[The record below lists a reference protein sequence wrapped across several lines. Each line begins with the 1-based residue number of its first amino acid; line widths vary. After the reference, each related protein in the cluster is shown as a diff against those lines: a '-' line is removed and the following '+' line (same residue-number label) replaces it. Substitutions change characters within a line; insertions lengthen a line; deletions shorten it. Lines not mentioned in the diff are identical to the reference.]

1 MFAGRQVGR
10 ALLVGVAGAVFAAAC
25 GSTDTGSA
33 SPAPVD
39 VGSGSLTG
47 AGATFPAPFYQKAFF
62 DYSAK
67 YPQVTVN
74 YQSVGSGA
82 GISQFQ
88 KGTVDFGASDVPM
101 GDADIAKVPGGA
113 TGLVQVP
120 TTLGVISIAYNLSGV
135 TKLQLDG
142 PTLANIFLGHIGPG
156 QPNRCPVPKRDVSP
170 TSQSPGNGLNSS
182 SPSIHAKSFTFRVT
196 SFRPWAS
203 AVPATRAS
211 PRGSRRLPARSAT
224 SSSLTWSRPA

>member
-1 MFAGRQVGR
+1 MFPGRQMGR
-10 ALLVGVAGAVFAAAC
+10 ALLVGIAAAMFAAAC
-25 GSTDTGSA
+25 GDTGGTGSA
-33 SPAPVD
+33 SPTPVD

-62 DYSAK
+62 DYNAK
-67 YPQVTVN
+67 YPNVTVN

-113 TGLVQVP
+113 SALVQVP

-135 TKLQLDG
+135 SK
-142 PTLANIFLGHIGPG
+142 
-156 QPNRCPVPKRDVSP
+156 
-170 TSQSPGNGLNSS
+170 
-182 SPSIHAKSFTFRVT
+182 
-196 SFRPWAS
+196 
-203 AVPATRAS
+203 
-211 PRGSRRLPARSAT
+211 
-224 SSSLTWSRPA
+224 